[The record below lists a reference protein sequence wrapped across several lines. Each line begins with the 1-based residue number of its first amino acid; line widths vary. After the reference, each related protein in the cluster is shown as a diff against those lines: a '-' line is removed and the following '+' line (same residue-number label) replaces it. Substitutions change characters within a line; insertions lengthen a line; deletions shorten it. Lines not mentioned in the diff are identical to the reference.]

1 MPFNSASD
9 AFQLHP
15 DVRSYGTTLSA
26 ATGFGVDALV
36 DVVQS
41 ELVRVSLTRVE
52 VLVPYDKGS
61 VLGEIRRAGVVESE
75 TWREDG
81 TRVIAHVPVSAAR
94 RLASL
99 GMTAVG
105 GADLGADSDGADD
118 VVATWSEED
127 EAELE
132 RLLREE
138 EEEANT

>member
-1 MPFNSASD
+1 M
-9 AFQLHP
+9 
-15 DVRSYGTTLSA
+15 
-26 ATGFGVDALV
+26 
-36 DVVQS
+36 
-41 ELVRVSLTRVE
+41 
-52 VLVPYDKGS
+52 
-61 VLGEIRRAGVVESE
+61 
-75 TWREDG
+75 
-81 TRVIAHVPVSAAR
+81 IAHVPVSAAR

-132 RLLREE
+132 RLLMEE